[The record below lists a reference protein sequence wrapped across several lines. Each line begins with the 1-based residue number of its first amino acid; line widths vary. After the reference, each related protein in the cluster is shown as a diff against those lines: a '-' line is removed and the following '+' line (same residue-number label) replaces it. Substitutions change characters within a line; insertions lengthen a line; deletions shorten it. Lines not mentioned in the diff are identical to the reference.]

1 MNSVFRLQS
10 FVAVGFA
17 TLLSAS
23 PCCGQISLLVR
34 GDDMGS
40 THAANVACIES
51 YKNGI
56 MRSVELMPVGPWF
69 LEATQMLKDNPD
81 LDVGIHLAL
90 TSEWSRYKWR
100 PLTHCPSLVD
110 PDGYFFSMVWPNRN
124 FAANSSL
131 QESSWKIDEIEH
143 ELRAQVELAL
153 KYVPQISHMG
163 GHMGF
168 AGLDPEIG
176 ALMDRLAKEYK
187 LDIDTSKH
195 ELQRFNGWKGVE
207 TYEERIEA
215 FCNNLEKLKPG
226 KYLFVEHPAFDCPEM
241 RPIGHVGYETV
252 AKDREW
258 VTRVFTSDKVKQA
271 IKDNGIELI
280 SYGDLKR

>member
-1 MNSVFRLQS
+1 MNSVFLVRGI
-10 FVAVGFA
+10 VAVVFA
-17 TLLSAS
+17 ILFTVS
-23 PCCGQISLLVR
+23 PCSAQIYLLVR

-40 THAANVACIES
+40 THASNVACIES

-69 LEATQMLKDNPD
+69 LEATQMLKDNPG

-110 PDGYFFSMVWPNRN
+110 PDGYFFSMVWKNKN
-124 FAANSSL
+124 FPAKNSL
-131 QESSWKIDEIEH
+131 QESSWRTDEVEQ
-143 ELRAQVELAL
+143 ELRAQIELAL
-153 KYVPQISHMG
+153 KHVPQITHMG

-168 AGLDPEIG
+168 AGLDPAIG
-176 ALMDRLAKEYK
+176 RLMERLAKEYK
-187 LDIDTSKH
+187 LDIDTRKH
-195 ELQRFNGWKGVE
+195 GLRRFVGWKGVE
-207 TYEERIEA
+207 TYDERIGA
-215 FCNNLEKLKPG
+215 FCRNLEQLEPG
-226 KYLFVEHPAFDCPEM
+226 RYLFVEHPAFDCPEM

-258 VTRVFTSDKVKQA
+258 VTRVFTSEKVKKA
-271 IKDNGIELI
+271 IKDKGIELI